1 MHPFEMPEDY
11 VARAIAR
18 EGRAHTCEAFAPAR
32 TALLVVDMQNYFMTA
47 PYLGACPVA
56 QQIVPNVNR
65 LADALRRAG
74 GTVVWLQN
82 LAPWDSEKSWSVNRE
97 RYRPESVPLRWGS
110 MQREHHGFQL
120 WPSLDV
126 READARVVK
135 QRYSAF
141 VQGASDI
148 ENVLGERGIDTLIVT
163 GVATNVCCES
173 TARDAMMLNYRTMM
187 VSDACAAATDAEHAA
202 ALGNFYLFFGD
213 VQTSDEVVARL
224 ESTIRLRVG
233 NSRP

>member
-18 EGRAHTCEAFAPAR
+18 EGRAHTCATFAPAQ

-65 LADALRRAG
+65 LADALRSAG
-74 GTVVWLQN
+74 GTVIWIQN
-82 LAPWDSEKSWSVNRE
+82 LAPWESEKSWSVNRE

-110 MQREHHGFQL
+110 MQRDHHGFQL
-120 WPSLDV
+120 WPTLDV
-126 READARVVK
+126 RESDAHVVK
-135 QRYSAF
+135 RRYSAF

-148 ENVLGERGIDTLIVT
+148 ENVLRDRGIDTLIVT

-173 TARDAMMLNYRTMM
+173 TARDAMMLNYRTLM
-187 VSDACAAATDAEHAA
+187 VADACAAATDAEHAA

-224 ESTIRLRVG
+224 ASTDQ
-233 NSRP
+233 SRTGSSRA